1 MGSVSSSKF
10 CFCLTLGK
18 FEDREDRVPKLEQ
31 INSTRILSSQNFSLT
46 KKELLT
52 TELLLLEAFSWDL
65 CLPTPAHFLD
75 YYLLASISQKDHHC
89 HAWPT
94 TCLRKT
100 KECLKE
106 YAHYFL
112 EVTLQGERI
121 EAVGLGLGRGRGGLD
136 QMPQEGRHPERAFPH
151 A

>member
-1 MGSVSSSKF
+1 M
-10 CFCLTLGK
+10 
-18 FEDREDRVPKLEQ
+18 PKLEQ
-31 INSTRILSSQNFSLT
+31 INSSRILSSQNFSLT
-46 KKELLT
+46 KKELLS

-75 YYLLASISQKDHHC
+75 YYLLASVSQKDHHC
-89 HAWPT
+89 HTWPT

-112 EVTLQGERI
+112 EVTLQGEGT
-121 EAVGLGLGRGRGGLD
+121 EAVG
-136 QMPQEGRHPERAFPH
+136 
-151 A
+151 

>member
-1 MGSVSSSKF
+1 M
-10 CFCLTLGK
+10 
-18 FEDREDRVPKLEQ
+18 PKLEQ

-46 KKELLT
+46 KKELLA

-89 HAWPT
+89 HTWPT

-112 EVTLQGERI
+112 EVTLQGEGT
-121 EAVGLGLGRGRGGLD
+121 EAVGGGAQGLGWSGSRGVSSREGLLSCPESPHPHHSPFAKKCKD
-136 QMPQEGRHPERAFPH
+136 MPRVAE
-151 A
+151 